1 MNCPNCNKKLTCGC
15 QKAKASDGAVV
26 CKSCK
31 YSYEKSLSETNK
43 TNVENLQKFVK

>member
-1 MNCPNCNKKLTCGC
+1 MASCPNCKRKLSCGC

-31 YSYEKSLSETNK
+31 KSYEQSLK
-43 TNVENLQKFVK
+43 TNNSNNKILQKFVK